1 MSKRN
6 HKKIS
11 DWRFFL
17 FAPLSLTPVA
27 NLMLRISPQI
37 FEQIWNSSNGIIR
50 GLGET
55 DSWKKP
61 EAKNNCDTIPL
72 MHYTGQGF
80 LIVIW
85 FAEVSKMTT
94 FYLQRIPLPSPQNI
108 DDLAYLF
115 KKGRS
120 RDECFCLLPSAFGKV
135 EVEDTIFLY
144 IESVKFHPS
153 TPRP

>member
-1 MSKRN
+1 VSKRN

-17 FAPLSLTPVA
+17 FAPLLLTPVA

-37 FEQIWNSSNGIIR
+37 FEKIWNSSNGIIR

-55 DSWKKP
+55 DSWKNQKQ
-61 EAKNNCDTIPL
+61 KIL
-72 MHYTGQGF
+72 WHYPFNALYRTSF

-85 FAEVSKMTT
+85 FAEVGKMTT
-94 FYLQRIPLPSPQNI
+94 FYLQRIPLPSPQHI

-135 EVEDTIFLY
+135 EVEDKIFLY
-144 IESVKFHPS
+144 IESLKFHPS
-153 TPRP
+153 TPRS